1 MGDFAPQNVFRFGKK
16 RISALATPERGKR
29 AIYRDSE
36 TPHLCLRVTPTAR
49 TFFWEKTVA
58 RKQRRVTIGK
68 FPGINAEQ
76 ARDKAKDISADY
88 VKGIDVAGAKRAKGD
103 EMTLADLWQDFKAN
117 RKRKIPGKESTAL
130 NYQWKKYFEDWGSK
144 QLSEITYESARRL
157 ILGIRR
163 HAPFH
168 ANRIQRQGKSMFNHA
183 ITELRWSGE
192 NPFSFAQVSE
202 KGRERKIRLQPADM
216 KKFMGGLEACSDGM
230 RLLFLS
236 SLYTGRRMGEVQ
248 SMRWVDLDLESCVWT
263 LPNTKAGESQQA
275 VLPVALI
282 EMLSNSQKKSV
293 SPWVFPSPSK
303 SGHVEQIKKAWDQ
316 VRKASGLHHVQA
328 RDLRRTLA
336 SWAQDVSMPMAAVQA
351 QLGHADIST
360 TAKHYTSI
368 NVDVLRAALNETVN
382 SMVEAGR

>member
-1 MGDFAPQNVFRFGKK
+1 MGDLAPQKVFRFGKQ

-36 TPHLCLRVTPTAR
+36 TPHLCLRVTPTAK

-58 RKQRRVTIGK
+58 GKQRRVTIGK
-68 FPGINAEQ
+68 FPDINADQ
-76 ARDKAKDISADY
+76 ARGKARDVSADY
-88 VKGIDVAGAKRAKGD
+88 VKGVDVAESKRAKRD
-103 EMTLADLWQDFKAN
+103 EITFGELWIDFKAN

-130 NYQWKKYFEDWGSK
+130 NYQWKKYLKDWESK
-144 QLSEITYESARRL
+144 QLSEITYDKARRM
-157 ILGIRR
+157 ILRIRK

-168 ANRIQRQGKSMFNHA
+168 ANRIQRQGKSMFNYA
-183 ITELRWSGE
+183 ITQLHWRGE
-192 NPFSFAQVSE
+192 NPFVFDQVSE
-202 KGRERKIRLQPADM
+202 KGRERKTRLQPADM
-216 KKFMGGLEACSDGM
+216 KKFMGGLEACSEGM

-275 VLPVALI
+275 ILPRALI
-282 EMLSNSQKKSV
+282 DPLARRQNESAC
-293 SPWVFPSPSK
+293 PWVFPSPSK

-316 VRKASGLHHVQA
+316 VRKASGMHHLQA

-336 SWAQDVSMPMAAVQA
+336 SWAQDVNMPIAAVQA

-368 NVDVLRAALNETVN
+368 NVDVLRAALNETVD